1 MKMFRYV
8 SGLRRKKSDKSNRFP
23 ALDENSDNK
32 HCETVGTSTFD
43 VIKYGRW
50 MGTPTLRQRRMGLP
64 EEVIRNDCLQ
74 IQEKMLFRG
83 SFRTYWP

>member
-1 MKMFRYV
+1 MFRYV
-8 SGLRRKKSDKSNRFP
+8 SALRRKKSDKSHKFT
-23 ALDENSDNK
+23 AFDGSSDDK
-32 HCETVGTSTFD
+32 HCEAELTSTFD
-43 VIKYGRW
+43 LIKYDRW
-50 MGTPTLRQRRMGLP
+50 MGTPTVRQRRMGLP